1 MVLQMRSTLTIF
13 TALLISF
20 AAACNTTGVPTEFA
34 NACNPDNEKKTI
46 EINGMIAAP
55 KSVFC
60 SNTGGRMDCGFELL
74 ESPGSDKKVR
84 LDIEQGTGANSVT
97 KLESGYKSEDIKI
110 RDNGGNQIG
119 LGTDKLKLTGQMSIE
134 PKMNVCFMKVYK
146 IEK

>member
-1 MVLQMRSTLTIF
+1 MRSTLTII
-13 TALLISF
+13 TALVISF
-20 AAACNTTGVPTEFA
+20 IAACNTTGVPTEFA

-46 EINGMIAAP
+46 EVSGVIAEP

-74 ESPGSDKKVR
+74 ESAGSDKKVR
-84 LDIEQGTGANSVT
+84 LDIEQGTGANTVD
-97 KLESGYKSEDIKI
+97 KLERGYKKEDVKV
-110 RDNGGNQIG
+110 RDNGGNQ
-119 LGTDKLKLTGQMSIE
+119 LALDTDKVKVTGQMSIE